1 MGASAMSRSGGFVT
15 KAADKRE
22 CIVLIVGLL
31 LVLLSLSRYIVNGE
45 PVDIRSDEMEA
56 ALRIPLS
63 DGMEIRQPLTITEEM
78 NWRQG
83 YYALLVAECDGNS
96 AGKIICTLEQG
107 KVVGTAAISLRE
119 MAAGEWIRLKELD
132 FGELECGEAVLCL
145 STEGVSEGE
154 FAVAAGPDYYG
165 FGIMD
170 VNGAKQGSTLAQAY
184 HYHITGTE
192 YKVRLLCYGVVA
204 LCALALVLLAGGRHI
219 ESGGRCVAVFGV
231 MTVLF
236 MAMIYVLD
244 SSIYLEPAYAEA
256 VTNFMQYAREEK
268 LAANLLITDAGYL
281 PLLPRLITLF
291 YVKVLRLP
299 SAYVLYF
306 MQITASLLCSMV
318 WSFFVLSPFRKTMR
332 LSGRILWC
340 ILVMMTCFYE
350 ETLFFTNHAYWG
362 IYLLLLMLVADLRK
376 FPKWIY
382 AGLLVVSALIC
393 LSKGTYAVMLPLMI
407 LYLIFFRKS
416 VGIREK
422 VFACVV
428 SAASFLQLL
437 YSFSGQG
444 DGSSWIGADS
454 MGQIGYWFR
463 LCGRVFAEFG
473 GYLLLPLGRS
483 VERLSGLILVLAL
496 AVFIFLVVDF
506 TGKVLI
512 PVIKGKMICRERI
525 AFYAVVM
532 FQLIV
537 SAFYLVTVKP
547 VPDAWNDI
555 GKITFGQM
563 GHKYEI
569 FSDIGFY
576 MLLLTGA
583 ALFKQEYRLIKKM
596 GRGDE
601 AKAAIIDR
609 SGINDGGACYGIL
622 ILLAVFCLTN
632 PVMEL
637 TGWADAAVSDGRQY
651 AGDINAGWWDHKD
664 MIAENA
670 FFIPVRADYWGYGR
684 NSTVYQVGTDD
695 YFEEVSVIN
704 MEETLPEGYHS
715 EFEIQDVMQ
724 VQNLIEVMIRYP
736 ARIDRPVCQAQLLD
750 GEGNVTAESRQ
761 IGSGRN
767 KKCLFRFANPVS
779 DVKTIRF
786 TDEDGNPVYYKDYVA
801 WVCAW

>member
-1 MGASAMSRSGGFVT
+1 MGASAMSRSFVS
-15 KAADKRE
+15 KATDRRE
-22 CIVLIVGLL
+22 YIVFIAGLL

-45 PVDIRSDEMEA
+45 PVDIRSDETE
-56 ALRIPLS
+56 LRIPLS

-83 YYALLVAECDGNS
+83 YYALLITECDRNS

-107 KVVGTAAISLRE
+107 KVAGTAAVSLSE
-119 MAAGEWIRLKELD
+119 MTDGEWVQLEDLD

-145 STEGVSEGE
+145 RTDGVSAGE
-154 FAVAAGPDYYG
+154 LTLAAGPDYYG

-170 VNGAKQGSTLAQAY
+170 INGARQGLTLAQAY

-192 YKVRLLCYGVVA
+192 YKVRLLCYGVVV
-204 LCALALVLLAGGRHI
+204 LCALALALLACDRHI
-219 ESGGRCVAVFGV
+219 ESGGRCAAVFGV

-236 MAMIYVLD
+236 MAMVYVLD
-244 SSIYLEPAYAEA
+244 SSIYMEPAYAEA
-256 VTNFMQYAREEK
+256 VTNFMRYAREEK
-268 LAANLLITDAGYL
+268 FAANLLITDAGYL
-281 PLLPRLITLF
+281 PLLPRLLTLL
-291 YVKVLRLP
+291 YVKALRLP

-306 MQITASLLCSMV
+306 MQITACLLCSMV
-318 WSFFVLSPFRKTMR
+318 WSFFVLSPFRKAMR

-362 IYLLLLMLVADLRK
+362 IYLLLLMLVADLRE

-382 AGLLVVSALIC
+382 AGLLAVSALIC

-407 LYLIFFRKS
+407 LYLLFFRKS
-416 VGIREK
+416 IGIREK

-428 SAASFLQLL
+428 STASLLQLL
-437 YSFSGQG
+437 YSFSGRG
-444 DGSSWIGADS
+444 DGSSWVGVDS

-463 LCGRVFAEFG
+463 LCGRVLTEFG

-483 VERLSGLILVLAL
+483 VERLPGLVLAL
-496 AVFIFLVVDF
+496 ALAVVIFLVVDF
-506 TGKVLI
+506 TGKVLT
-512 PVIKGKMICRERI
+512 PVIRGEKISRERI

-537 SAFYLVTVKP
+537 SAFYLVTVKS
-547 VPDAWNDI
+547 VPDAWNNI
-555 GKITFGQM
+555 GRITFGQM

-576 MLLLTGA
+576 MLLLTGT
-583 ALFKQEYRLIKKM
+583 ALFKQEHRWKQ
-596 GRGDE
+596 
-601 AKAAIIDR
+601 
-609 SGINDGGACYGIL
+609 YGIL
-622 ILLAVFCLTN
+622 ALMAVFCLTN
-632 PVMEL
+632 PVMKL

-651 AGDINAGWWDHKD
+651 AGDINASWWDYKGL
-664 MIAENA
+664 ISEST
-670 FFIPVRADYWGYGR
+670 FFVPVRADNWGYGK
-684 NSTVYQVGTDD
+684 NSTVYQMGTDV
-695 YFEEVSVIN
+695 YFEEVSGIN
-704 MEETLPEGYHS
+704 MEELVPAGYHS

-724 VQNLIEVMIRYP
+724 VQNLIEVMISRP
-736 ARIDRPVCQAQLLD
+736 ARIDRSVCYAQLLD
-750 GEGNVTAESRQ
+750 GEGNVMAESQQ

-767 KKCLFRFANPVS
+767 KKCIFRFASPVS

-786 TDEDGNPVYYKDYVA
+786 TDEDGNPVYYKDYIA